1 MLLSSHTSTLYGNV
15 VGSVYGDDSAAI
27 IDGITSTVVGTIK
40 TANTSFFDGEVKI
53 ARNVTTDP
61 KFNYYST
68 THGAFS
74 DSVLGIQ
81 NIGDT
86 AISNEIGLSKFRGT
100 VDSRTAVQS
109 GDSLGGIAWAGA
121 DVAGGNSV
129 VAGAIRAIVTAAP
142 SSDSIEADITILTRD
157 GVIGNYNEALRIRHD
172 NVTAASGAV
181 KLVNYADTTA
191 RDAAIPVP
199 ETGMMIYLT
208 ATHKAQVY
216 ANSAWADLH

>member
-74 DSVLGIQ
+74 DSVLGYKTLAIQ
-81 NIGDT
+81 PYQT
-86 AISNEIGLSKFRGT
+86 
-100 VDSRTAVQS
+100 
-109 GDSLGGIAWAGA
+109 
-121 DVAGGNSV
+121 
-129 VAGAIRAIVTAAP
+129 
-142 SSDSIEADITILTRD
+142 
-157 GVIGNYNEALRIRHD
+157 
-172 NVTAASGAV
+172 
-181 KLVNYADTTA
+181 KLVYLNLEEQLTQEQRYNQ
-191 RDAAIPVP
+191 AI
-199 ETGMMIYLT
+199 
-208 ATHKAQVY
+208 H
-216 ANSAWADLH
+216 